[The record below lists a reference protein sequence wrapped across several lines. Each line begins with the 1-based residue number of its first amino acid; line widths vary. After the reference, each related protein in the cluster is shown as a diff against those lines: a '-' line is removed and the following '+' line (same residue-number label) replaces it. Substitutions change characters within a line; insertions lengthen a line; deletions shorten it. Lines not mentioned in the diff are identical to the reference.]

1 MDAGKTAEN
10 ARQPPVIDFHAH
22 FLDEEILELA
32 QRYSVLTGFGAHP
45 LLKPPG
51 GWPPVFAKMMS
62 APEQIEDMEARGVD
76 IHVITASTVISPL
89 GWAEGPPA
97 LELNRR
103 LNDLIAEWVARFPG
117 RFVGSFTLP
126 LQVMD
131 LAMAE
136 LERAAR
142 ELGLR
147 VANLPSNVDGAYLGE
162 PRFHPLWSSIRELGV
177 TAFVHPD
184 GVKDAWFQKYAM
196 WNSIGQSIEETRFM
210 TSMIYEGVLDRFPG
224 LKIVVAHGGGYMP
237 HYMGRLDRNLT
248 DKPETAMNISRQPSA
263 YLRDF
268 YYDSCVYDPATLAA
282 LIQRVGADR
291 IVLGSDYPVGDP
303 APVKLLGL
311 AGELPNSDLSMI
323 MGGTA
328 ARLLGA
334 G

>member
-1 MDAGKTAEN
+1 MDTDQTADN
-10 ARQPPVIDFHAH
+10 MGRPPVIDFHAH
-22 FLDEEILELA
+22 FLDGDILELA
-32 QRYSVLTGFGAHP
+32 QPHSVLTGFGASP
-45 LLKPPG
+45 LRKPPD

-62 APEQIEDMEARGVD
+62 APQQIEDMQTRGVD
-76 IHVITASTVISPL
+76 MHVISASTVISPL
-89 GWAEGPPA
+89 GWAAGAQA
-97 LELNRR
+97 LELNCR
-103 LNDLIAEWVARFPG
+103 LNDSIAGWVARFPD
-117 RFVGSFTLP
+117 RFVGSLTLP
-126 LQVMD
+126 LQEPD
-131 LAMAE
+131 LAFRE

-147 VANLPSNVDGAYLGE
+147 VVNVPANVDGVYLGE
-162 PRFHPLWSSIRELGV
+162 SRFHPLWSSIRELGM

-210 TSMIYEGVLDRFPG
+210 TSMIYEGVIDRFPG

-248 DKPETAMNISRQPSA
+248 DKPETAMNISRRPSS

-282 LIQRVGADR
+282 LIARVGADR
-291 IVLGSDYPVGDP
+291 IVMGSDYPVGDP
-303 APVKLLGL
+303 APGKLLGL
-311 AGELPNSDLSMI
+311 AEELPKGELSMI
-323 MGGTA
+323 LGGTA
-328 ARLLGA
+328 AHLLGV